1 MVRYQEIIENLVNAY
16 PKDKEL
22 VKSVFE
28 GSLKN
33 NKFGLAAKMAAKLL
47 NQFEESSY
55 ALT

>member
-1 MVRYQEIIENLVNAY
+1 LVTEY

-33 NKFGLAAKMAAKLL
+33 NKFGQGAKMAAKML
-47 NQFEESSY
+47 NQFEEPSF